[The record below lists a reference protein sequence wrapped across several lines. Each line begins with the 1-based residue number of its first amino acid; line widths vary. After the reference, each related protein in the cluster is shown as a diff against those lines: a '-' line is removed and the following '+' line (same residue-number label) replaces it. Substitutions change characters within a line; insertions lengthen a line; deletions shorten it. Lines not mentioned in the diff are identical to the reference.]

1 MVENGS
7 CGVAGAE
14 RGGERAAVGTGL
26 RLVRYMPDAAGTAG
40 DGGGEQP
47 AGRKD
52 RGGRPPGEDGRIVRL
67 PGRQDDGGTG
77 TAGTDDFGIDGLQ
90 GLWTRL
96 VEDDLVRVVFHDG
109 GVTDF
114 GAFARLLA
122 PERAWLYRV
131 DAHAVPQGF
140 FWCNGFSGRA
150 AQVHFCF
157 FRNGMSAARAAGD
170 MALTFL
176 LAPQCADAPLDTLL
190 GVTPAPYRHA
200 LRLAADLG
208 FSRLGV
214 VPAGTRLAPGT
225 PGGGEAGRVVDVVL
239 TVLTRDAFR
248 TMTTS

>member
-14 RGGERAAVGTGL
+14 RGGERAPVGTGL
-26 RLVRYMPDAAGTAG
+26 RFVRYRPDGRGTGGVQSAGCA
-40 DGGGEQP
+40 GGGRWLSSETGHSARSCGYAASCG
-47 AGRKD
+47 AGAAYSR
-52 RGGRPPGEDGRIVRL
+52 
-67 PGRQDDGGTG
+67 
-77 TAGTDDFGIDGLQ
+77 DFGMEGLRR
-90 GLWTRL
+90 LWMRL

-114 GAFARLLA
+114 AGFAHLLA
-122 PERAWLYRV
+122 PERAWVYRIEMDGTV
-131 DAHAVPQGF
+131 QGF

-157 FRNGMSAARAAGD
+157 FRNGMSAARAAGA

-214 VPAGTRLAPGT
+214 VSAGTRLAPGT
-225 PGGGEAGRVVDVVL
+225 PGGGDAGRVVDVVL

>member
-52 RGGRPPGEDGRIVRL
+52 RGGRTPGEDGRIVRL

-140 FWCNGFSGRA
+140 FWCKGFSGRA

-157 FRNGMSAARAAGD
+157 FRNGMSAARAAGA

-214 VPAGTRLAPGT
+214 VPAG
-225 PGGGEAGRVVDVVL
+225 RVVDVVL

>member
-52 RGGRPPGEDGRIVRL
+52 RGGRPPGEDGRIVRQ

>member
-7 CGVAGAE
+7 CGDAGAE

-52 RGGRPPGEDGRIVRL
+52 RGGRTPGEDGRIVRL

-114 GAFARLLA
+114 AGFVYLLA

-157 FRNGMSAARAAGD
+157 FRNGMSAARAAGA

-214 VPAGTRLAPGT
+214 VPAG
-225 PGGGEAGRVVDVVL
+225 RVVDVVL

>member
-52 RGGRPPGEDGRIVRL
+52 RGGRTPGEDGRIVRL

-114 GAFARLLA
+114 AGFVYLLA

-157 FRNGMSAARAAGD
+157 FRNGMSAARAAGA

-214 VPAGTRLAPGT
+214 VPAG
-225 PGGGEAGRVVDVVL
+225 RVVDVVL